1 MQERPTVVDAHD
13 HALAGGDV
21 GDARIRRQRQRRVRG
36 RHRVHVVGLADRRL
50 LAVELAAVPRRD
62 RRVPCSCAASSPAR
76 SPGPAPY
83 RAGSRSGAAVPD
95 AAWRPATGPDSAAGP
110 RPVRRPCST
119 WSTASPASRRGDG
132 AGFCGGVVP
141 HAATSSAH
149 ATSAAHCRKSA
160 VKGMLGAQSTIAR
173 APDTMATY
181 LFAWNPAL
189 WSWPELP
196 ADIRRLKRQ
205 GHVDTDWSAGRTRA
219 IEIGSRAFLVRVG
232 VPPKGIFGAGY
243 TLTEPQPAPHW
254 RPEKAALGAT
264 TQYLNLRLEALVRA
278 AARHV
283 RRSRDSAVR
292 AFPLGRARVG
302 RARAVDARRRAGGSV
317 GGAAR
322 GRDQRRSRGLTTP
335 RPPRLRTCV

>member
-1 MQERPTVVDAHD
+1 M
-13 HALAGGDV
+13 
-21 GDARIRRQRQRRVRG
+21 
-36 RHRVHVVGLADRRL
+36 
-50 LAVELAAVPRRD
+50 
-62 RRVPCSCAASSPAR
+62 
-76 SPGPAPY
+76 
-83 RAGSRSGAAVPD
+83 
-95 AAWRPATGPDSAAGP
+95 
-110 RPVRRPCST
+110 
-119 WSTASPASRRGDG
+119 
-132 AGFCGGVVP
+132 P

-149 ATSAAHCRKSA
+149 ATSAAHCRESA

-173 APDTMATY
+173 AHDTMATY

-264 TQYLNLRLEALVRA
+264 TQYLNLRLEALFALPPVTYDDLANPPFARFRWGVRA
-278 AARHV
+278 SGVRVPTALADALEDLWEARLT
-283 RRSRDSAVR
+283 AEIKG
-292 AFPLGRARVG
+292 GRG
-302 RARAVDARRRAGGSV
+302 GSRRRA
-317 GGAAR
+317 
-322 GRDQRRSRGLTTP
+322 
-335 RPPRLRTCV
+335 RPD